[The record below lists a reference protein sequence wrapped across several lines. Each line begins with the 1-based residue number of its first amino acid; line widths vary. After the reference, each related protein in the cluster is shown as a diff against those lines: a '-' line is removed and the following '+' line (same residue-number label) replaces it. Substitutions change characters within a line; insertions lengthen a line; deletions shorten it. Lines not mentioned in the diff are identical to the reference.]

1 MDVND
6 TLRAQLRTLR
16 LSGVLQTLDA
26 RHRQAVDGQWS
37 YLDFLTRLLEDE
49 VERRAQNQLSL
60 RVRRG
65 QLNTT
70 KTLDGFSFSFNP
82 GLNRQKVL
90 ALSACDFVRERRNVL
105 VCGPSGVGKSHLA
118 QALGQEACRQ
128 GYDVLF
134 VNTHKMLQHLN
145 AGRADHT
152 LERRLATYVRAD
164 LLILD
169 DFGLRALVPPGPE
182 DLYDVINER
191 YEKGSILLTSN
202 RAPEEWPALFGD
214 PLLASAGLDRLN
226 HRAELL
232 VIRGESYRAQGAGS
246 AAVPPSI
253 ASAVGADPTAGS

>member
-6 TLRAQLRTLR
+6 ALKAQLRALR

-26 RHRQAVDGQWS
+26 RYRQAVDGQWG
-37 YLDFLTRLLEDE
+37 YLDFVTRLLEDE
-49 VERRAQNQLSL
+49 VERRAQKQLGL

-65 QLNTT
+65 QLNSQ
-70 KTLDGFSFSFNP
+70 KTLDAFSFTFNP
-82 GLNRQKVL
+82 ALNRQKVL
-90 ALSACDFVRERRNVL
+90 ALAACDFIRQRRNAL
-105 VCGPSGVGKSHLA
+105 VCGPSGTGKTHLA
-118 QALGQEACRQ
+118 QAIGQEACRQ

-134 VNTHKMLQHLN
+134 VSTHKMLQHLN
-145 AGRADHT
+145 AGRADNSFD
-152 LERRLATYVRAD
+152 RRLSSYVRPD

-202 RAPEEWPALFGD
+202 RAPKEWPDLFGD

-232 VIRGESYRAQGAGS
+232 VVRGKSYRSEEDSPDDTTGS
-246 AAVPPSI
+246 EA
-253 ASAVGADPTAGS
+253 

>member
-6 TLRAQLRTLR
+6 ALKAQLRALR

-26 RHRQAVDGQWS
+26 RYRQAVDGQWG
-37 YLDFLTRLLEDE
+37 YLDFVTRLLEDE
-49 VERRAQNQLSL
+49 VERRAQKQLGL

-65 QLNTT
+65 QLNSQ
-70 KTLDGFSFSFNP
+70 KTLDAFSFTFNP
-82 GLNRQKVL
+82 ALNRQKVL
-90 ALSACDFVRERRNVL
+90 ALAACDFIRQRRNAL
-105 VCGPSGVGKSHLA
+105 VCGPSGTGKTHLA
-118 QALGQEACRQ
+118 QAIGQEACRQ

-134 VNTHKMLQHLN
+134 VSTHKMLQHLN
-145 AGRADHT
+145 AGRADNSFD
-152 LERRLATYVRAD
+152 RRLSSYVRPD

-202 RAPEEWPALFGD
+202 RAPKEWPDLFGD

-232 VIRGESYRAQGAGS
+232 VVRGKSYRSEDDSPDDTTGS
-246 AAVPPSI
+246 EA
-253 ASAVGADPTAGS
+253 